1 MIVYDDMQTSEKV
14 KVYNKGIEKK
24 NIYDE
29 LYVDDIIDRLESL
42 EIKFELFISSDVLI
56 YIGNVCPL
64 FQCVRKHS
72 KKNSLF
78 VFSTEHTDC
87 DKFILRNTARYA
99 HSKDYILSIAK
110 QQGYRLEYF
119 TTCNLRYERDGWI
132 VGGLFVLKA
141 T

>member
-1 MIVYDDMQTSEKV
+1 MVREA
-14 KVYNKGIEKK
+14 EKK

-42 EIKFELFISSDVLI
+42 QIKFELFISSDVFV
-56 YIGNVCPL
+56 YIGNLRPL

-99 HSKDYILSIAK
+99 HSKDYVLSVATES
-110 QQGYRLEYF
+110 GFELEFF
-119 TTCNLRYERDGWI
+119 TTSNLRYEKTKWI
-132 VGGLFVLKA
+132 VGGIYILKRV
-141 T
+141 